1 MSAPPPRE
9 HGGGE
14 ERSPV
19 RRPADLPA
27 PEGQA
32 LVEHLVDRLA
42 RTERELNH
50 ARDVIAESERERVFL
65 RNATRQVASAE
76 RVDPCELI
84 RPFLP
89 ALGAWCL
96 FDQVFSGVGERR
108 LIAADAS
115 LAQQARSVEGE
126 LALDGD
132 ASLGL
137 VRALRRRRAERLEH
151 VTPSRPAAAR
161 EDDHAVAAW
170 AALEHLAAGPVLVV
184 PILARGR
191 ISGALSFG
199 RSADQAL
206 FTEREQRLAEELAQ
220 LIGLALEQQRIAT
233 AAEAASR
240 TKSEFLAMMSHE
252 LRTPLNA
259 IAGYAQLLEMG
270 FRGPLTDGQRD
281 AVNRILRGQE
291 HLLTLVDA
299 VLTFSRL
306 TSGRLTIDS
315 TELDAAELIDVASE
329 PLVVEFA
336 AREIDFRILPCPERA
351 RVCADRERAVE
362 ILRHLLS
369 NALKF
374 TPKGGSVTVGCEE
387 SSGMV
392 RFVVADTGRGIPE
405 GQRDAIFQPFVQVE
419 KGLTR
424 SADGSGLGLAIGRE
438 LAERMGGTLTVT
450 SQEGA
455 GSRFVLAL
463 VRATNDGAEGPPG
476 AIDSVSDEG

>member
-9 HGGGE
+9 HGGSE
-14 ERSPV
+14 ERVPN

-42 RTERELNH
+42 RTERELGI
-50 ARDVIAESERERVFL
+50 ARQTIAESERERASL
-65 RNATRQVASAE
+65 RNAARQVASNE
-76 RVDPCELI
+76 RVDAVELV

-89 ALGAWCL
+89 ALGQWCL
-96 FDQVFSGVGERR
+96 FDQVFSGHGERR
-108 LIAADAS
+108 LITPDPS
-115 LAQQARSVEGE
+115 LARLARSVEGE

-132 ASLGL
+132 ASLGI

-151 VTPSRPAAAR
+151 VSPAPPAAVR
-161 EDDHAVAAW
+161 DDAHASSAW

-184 PILARGR
+184 PIMARGR
-191 ISGALSFG
+191 IIGALSFG
-199 RSADQAL
+199 RAADLPL
-206 FTEREQRLAEELAQ
+206 FNENEQRLAEELAQ
-220 LIGLALEQQRIAT
+220 LIGLALEQQRIT
-233 AAEAASR
+233 SVAEAAAR

-291 HLLTLVDA
+291 HLLTLVGA

-306 TSGRLTIDS
+306 TSGRLAIES
-315 TELDAAELIDVASE
+315 AELDAADLIDTASE

-374 TPKGGSVTVGCEE
+374 TPRGGGVTVGCEE
-387 SSGMV
+387 SGGMV
-392 RFVVADTGRGIPE
+392 RFVVTDTGRGIPE
-405 GQRDAIFQPFVQVE
+405 AQREAIFQPFVQVE

-424 SADGSGLGLAIGRE
+424 SADGSGLGLAVGRE
-438 LAERMGGTLTVT
+438 LAERMGGTLTLT

-455 GSRFVLAL
+455 GSRFVLSL
-463 VRATNDGAEGPPG
+463 VRATEEGAEPASG
-476 AIDSVSDEG
+476 AIDTVSGGG

>member
-9 HGGGE
+9 HGGAE
-14 ERSPV
+14 DRVPN

-42 RTERELNH
+42 RTERELSI
-50 ARDVIAESERERVFL
+50 ARDTVAESERERTAL
-65 RNATRQVASAE
+65 RNATRQVATSE
-76 RVDPCELI
+76 HVDVADLV

-89 ALGAWCL
+89 ALGQWCL
-96 FDQVFSGVGERR
+96 FDQVFNGHGERR
-108 LIAADAS
+108 LITPDPS
-115 LAQQARSVEGE
+115 LAQLARSVEGE
-126 LALDGD
+126 LPLDGD

-151 VTPSRPAAAR
+151 VTPARPATVR
-161 EDDHAVAAW
+161 DDAQASLAW
-170 AALEHLAAGPVLVV
+170 SALEHLAVGPVLVV
-184 PILARGR
+184 PVVARGR
-191 ISGALSFG
+191 IVGALSFG
-199 RSADQAL
+199 RPAGHPV

-220 LIGLALEQQRIAT
+220 LLGLALEQQRVASVAD
-233 AAEAASR
+233 AAAR

-291 HLLTLVDA
+291 HLLSLVDA

-306 TSGRLTIDS
+306 TSGRLAIDS
-315 TELDAAELIDVASE
+315 TELDATYLIDLASE
-329 PLVVEFA
+329 PLVMEFA

-351 RVCADRERAVE
+351 RVCAERERAVE

-387 SSGMV
+387 GAGMV
-392 RFVVADTGRGIPE
+392 RFVVTDTGRGIPE
-405 GQRDAIFQPFVQVE
+405 AQRDAIFQPFVQVE

-450 SQEGA
+450 SREGA
-455 GSRFVLAL
+455 GSRFVLSL
-463 VRATNDGAEGPPG
+463 VRASEEGSDAASG
-476 AIDSVSDEG
+476 AIDSVSDGG

>member
-9 HGGGE
+9 LGGGE
-14 ERSPV
+14 ERIPN

-42 RTERELNH
+42 RTERELGL
-50 ARDVIAESERERVFL
+50 AREEIAESERERASL
-65 RNATRQVASAE
+65 RNATRQVASTE
-76 RVDPCELI
+76 RADPVELI

-89 ALGAWCL
+89 ALGQWCL
-96 FDQVFSGVGERR
+96 FDQVFNGRGERR
-108 LIAADAS
+108 LIASDAS
-115 LAQQARSVEGE
+115 LAQRARSVEGE

-132 ASLGL
+132 ASLGI
-137 VRALRRRRAERLEH
+137 VRALRRRRTERLDH
-151 VTPSRPAAAR
+151 VSPARPAAVR
-161 EDDHAVAAW
+161 DDVQASSAW
-170 AALEHLAAGPVLVV
+170 AALEHLVAGPVLVV
-184 PILARGR
+184 PVQARGR
-191 ISGALSFG
+191 IVGALSFG
-199 RSADQAL
+199 RAADRPL
-206 FTEREQRLAEELAQ
+206 FNEREQRLAEELAQ
-220 LIGLALEQQRIAT
+220 LIGLTLDHQRIASVAD
-233 AAEAASR
+233 AAAR
-240 TKSEFLAMMSHE
+240 TKSEFLTMMSHE

-315 TELDAAELIDVASE
+315 TELDAADLIDLASE
-329 PLVVEFA
+329 ALVMEFA
-336 AREIDFRILPCPERA
+336 AREIDFRILPCPERC
-351 RVCADRERAVE
+351 RVCADRERAAE

-374 TPKGGSVTVGCEE
+374 TPKGGAVTVGCEE
-387 SSGMV
+387 SGGMV
-392 RFVVADTGRGIPE
+392 NLAVVDTGRGIPE

-424 SADGSGLGLAIGRE
+424 SADGSGLGLAVGRE

-455 GSRFVLAL
+455 GSRFVLSL
-463 VRATNDGAEGPPG
+463 PRASDEGTEPASG
-476 AIDSVSDEG
+476 AIDTVSDGG

>member
-1 MSAPPPRE
+1 MSVPPPRE

-14 ERSPV
+14 ERIPN

-27 PEGQA
+27 PDGQA

-42 RTERELNH
+42 RAERELNQ
-50 ARDVIAESERERVFL
+50 ARDVIAESERERSVL
-65 RNATRQVASAE
+65 RQATHQVASAE
-76 RVDPCELI
+76 RVEPGDLV

-89 ALGAWCL
+89 VLGQWCL
-96 FDQVFSGVGERR
+96 FDQVFNGHGERR
-108 LIAADAS
+108 LITPDMS
-115 LAQQARSVEGE
+115 LAAHARSVEGA

-132 ASLGL
+132 ASLGI

-151 VTPSRPAAAR
+151 VSPARPPAPRDDDQAAAGW
-161 EDDHAVAAW
+161 E
-170 AALEHLAAGPVLVV
+170 ALGHLAAGPVLVV
-184 PILARGR
+184 PIMARGR
-191 ISGALSFG
+191 IVGALSFG
-199 RSADQAL
+199 RPADHPL
-206 FTEREQRLAEELAQ
+206 FSEREQRLAEELAQ
-220 LIGLALEQQRIAT
+220 LVGLALEQQRIASV
-233 AAEAASR
+233 AEAASR

-281 AVNRILRGQE
+281 AVSRILRGQE
-291 HLLTLVDA
+291 HLLSLVDA

-306 TSGRLTIDS
+306 TSGRLTIES
-315 TELDAAELIDVASE
+315 TELDASDLIDMASE

-336 AREIDFRILPCPERA
+336 SREIDFRILPCPKRS
-351 RVCADRERAVE
+351 RLCADRERAVE

-374 TPKGGSVTVGCEE
+374 TPRGGSVTVGCEE
-387 SSGMV
+387 GGGTV

-455 GSRFVLAL
+455 GSRFVLSL
-463 VRATNDGAEGPPG
+463 VRAPEDGSESAAG

>member
-1 MSAPPPRE
+1 MSVPPPQE
-9 HGGGE
+9 YGGGE
-14 ERSPV
+14 DRIPN
-19 RRPADLPA
+19 RRAADLPA
-27 PEGQA
+27 PDGQA

-42 RTERELNH
+42 RTERELGLT
-50 ARDVIAESERERVFL
+50 RELIAQSERERASL
-65 RNATRQVASAE
+65 RDATRTVATSE
-76 RVDPCELI
+76 RIDVPELV

-89 ALGAWCL
+89 ALGQWCL
-96 FDQVFSGVGERR
+96 FDQVYNGHGERR
-108 LIAADAS
+108 LITPDPS
-115 LAQQARSVEGE
+115 LAQLARSVEGE

-132 ASLGL
+132 ASLGI

-151 VTPSRPAAAR
+151 VSPARPAVTLDDAQAAS
-161 EDDHAVAAW
+161 AW

-184 PILARGR
+184 PVTTRGR
-191 ISGALSFG
+191 IVGALSFG
-199 RSADQAL
+199 RAADLAL
-206 FTEREQRLAEELAQ
+206 FDEREQRLAEELAQ
-220 LIGLALEQQRIAT
+220 VIGLAMEQQRIASI
-233 AAEAASR
+233 AEAAAR

-270 FRGPLTDGQRD
+270 FRGPLTEGQRD

-306 TSGRLTIDS
+306 TSGRLSIES
-315 TELDAAELIDVASE
+315 TALDATDLIDTASE

-336 AREIDFRILPCPERA
+336 AREIDFRILPCPERI

-374 TPKGGSVTVGCEE
+374 TPKGGAVTVGCEE
-387 SSGMV
+387 SGGSV
-392 RFVVADTGRGIPE
+392 SFVVADTGRGIPE

-438 LAERMGGTLTVT
+438 LAERMGGTLTMT
-450 SQEGA
+450 SQEGT
-455 GSRFVLAL
+455 GSRFVLSL
-463 VRATNDGAEGPPG
+463 VRAPEEGAEPASG
-476 AIDSVSDEG
+476 AIDTVSDGG

>member
-1 MSAPPPRE
+1 MSAPPPQE
-9 HGGGE
+9 FGGGE
-14 ERSPV
+14 THIPN

-42 RTERELNH
+42 QTERDLSH
-50 ARDVIAESERERVFL
+50 ARDLIAELERERASL
-65 RNATRQVASAE
+65 GSATRQIASGERPDPAE
-76 RVDPCELI
+76 LV

-89 ALGAWCL
+89 ALGRWCL
-96 FDQVFSGVGERR
+96 LDQVSNGHGDRR
-108 LIAADAS
+108 LITPDPT
-115 LAQQARSVEGE
+115 LAQLARSVEGE

-132 ASLGL
+132 ASLGI

-151 VTPSRPAAAR
+151 VSPARPAVAR
-161 EDDHAVAAW
+161 DDSRATSAW
-170 AALEHLAAGPVLVV
+170 AALEHLATGPVLVV
-184 PILARGR
+184 PILVRSR
-191 ISGALSFG
+191 IVGALSFG
-199 RSADQAL
+199 RPQNLPL
-206 FTEREQRLAEELAQ
+206 FNEREQRLAEELAQ
-220 LIGLALEQQRIAT
+220 LIGLALEQQRIVTVAD
-233 AAEAASR
+233 AAAR

-270 FRGPLTDGQRD
+270 FRGPLTEGQRD
-281 AVNRILRGQE
+281 AVSRILRGQE

-306 TSGRLTIDS
+306 TSGRLGIES
-315 TELDAAELIDVASE
+315 TELDAAELVDVASE

-336 AREIDFRILPCPERA
+336 AREIDFRILPCPERV

-374 TPKGGSVTVGCEE
+374 TPKGGAVTVAFEE
-387 SSGMV
+387 AGGSIC
-392 RFVVADTGRGIPE
+392 FVVTDTGRGIPE
-405 GQRDAIFQPFVQVE
+405 AQRDAIFQPFVQVE

-455 GSRFVLAL
+455 GSRFVLSL
-463 VRATNDGAEGPPG
+463 VRASDQSAEQGPG
-476 AIDSVSDEG
+476 SIDTVSDRG

>member
-1 MSAPPPRE
+1 M
-9 HGGGE
+9 
-14 ERSPV
+14 
-19 RRPADLPA
+19 PA

-32 LVEHLVDRLA
+32 LVEHLVDRLS
-42 RTERELNH
+42 RTERELSI
-50 ARDVIAESERERVFL
+50 ARDTIAESERERVSL
-65 RNATRQVASAE
+65 RNATRQIASGEHGDVA
-76 RVDPCELI
+76 ELV

-89 ALGAWCL
+89 ALGQWCL
-96 FDQVFSGVGERR
+96 FDQVFNGRGERR
-108 LIAADAS
+108 LITPDPS
-115 LAQQARSVEGE
+115 LAQLARSIEGE
-126 LALDGD
+126 VALDGD
-132 ASLGL
+132 ASLGV

-151 VTPSRPAAAR
+151 VTPARPATVR
-161 EDDHAVAAW
+161 DDAPASVAW
-170 AALEHLAAGPVLVV
+170 SALEHLATGPVLVV
-184 PILARGR
+184 PVLGRGR
-191 ISGALSFG
+191 IVGALSFG
-199 RSADQAL
+199 RPADHQL

-220 LIGLALEQQRIAT
+220 LLSLALEQQRVASVAD
-233 AAEAASR
+233 AAAR

-270 FRGPLTDGQRD
+270 FRGPLTEGQRD

-291 HLLTLVDA
+291 HLLSLVDA

-306 TSGRLTIDS
+306 TSGRLAIDS
-315 TELDAAELIDVASE
+315 TELDAVDLIDVASE

-336 AREIDFRILPCPERA
+336 SRGIDFRILPCPERA

-369 NALKF
+369 NAAKF

-387 SSGMV
+387 ASGVV
-392 RFVVADTGRGIPE
+392 RFVVTDTGRGIPE

-455 GSRFVLAL
+455 GSRFVLSL
-463 VRATNDGAEGPPG
+463 VRASEEGSETASG
-476 AIDSVSDEG
+476 AIDSVSDGG

>member
-1 MSAPPPRE
+1 MSVPPPRE

-14 ERSPV
+14 ERIPN

-42 RTERELNH
+42 RTERELSL
-50 ARDVIAESERERVFL
+50 AREQIAESERERASL
-65 RNATRQVASAE
+65 RHAARQVAGSE
-76 RVDPCELI
+76 RVDVADLV

-89 ALGAWCL
+89 ALGQWCL
-96 FDQVFSGVGERR
+96 FDQVLSGHGERR
-108 LIAADAS
+108 LITPDAS
-115 LAQQARSVEGE
+115 LAQLAHSVEGE

-132 ASLGL
+132 ASLGI

-151 VTPSRPAAAR
+151 VTPTRPAVER
-161 EDDHAVAAW
+161 DDVHASSAW

-184 PILARGR
+184 PVIGRAR
-191 ISGALSFG
+191 IVGALSFG
-199 RSADQAL
+199 RAADLPL
-206 FTEREQRLAEELAQ
+206 FSEREQRLAEELAQ
-220 LIGLALEQQRIAT
+220 LVGLTLEHQRIASV
-233 AAEAASR
+233 AEAAAR

-306 TSGRLTIDS
+306 TSGRLSIES
-315 TELDAAELIDVASE
+315 TELDAADLVDMASE

-336 AREIDFRILPCPERA
+336 AREIDFRILPCPERV
-351 RVCADRERAVE
+351 RVCGDRERAVE
-362 ILRHLLS
+362 ILRHLMA

-374 TPKGGSVTVGCEE
+374 TPKGGAVTVACEE
-387 SSGMV
+387 GSGMV

-405 GQRDAIFQPFVQVE
+405 AQRDAIFQPFVQVE

-438 LAERMGGTLTVT
+438 LAERMGGSLTVT

-463 VRATNDGAEGPPG
+463 VRAPEDGPEPPSG
-476 AIDSVSDEG
+476 AIDTVSNRG

>member
-1 MSAPPPRE
+1 MSVPPPRE
-9 HGGGE
+9 RGGE
-14 ERSPV
+14 EERITH

-32 LVEHLVDRLA
+32 LVEHLVERLA
-42 RTERELNH
+42 RAERELNH
-50 ARDVIAESERERVFL
+50 ARDQIAESERERTFL
-65 RNATRQVASAE
+65 RNATRQVASTD
-76 RVDPCELI
+76 RVEPVELV

-89 ALGAWCL
+89 ALGQWCL
-96 FDQVFSGVGERR
+96 FDQVFNGRGERH
-108 LIAADAS
+108 LITPDAS
-115 LAQQARSVEGE
+115 LAQHARSVEGM

-132 ASLGL
+132 ASLGI

-151 VTPSRPAAAR
+151 VSPVRPATPR
-161 EDDHAVAAW
+161 DDDQASTAW
-170 AALEHLAAGPVLVV
+170 EELGNLAAGPVLVV
-184 PILARGR
+184 PIMARGR
-191 ISGALSFG
+191 IVGALSFG
-199 RSADQAL
+199 RPANHPL
-206 FTEREQRLAEELAQ
+206 FSERDQRLAEELAQ
-220 LIGLALEQQRIAT
+220 LIGLALEQQRIAST
-233 AAEAASR
+233 ADAAAR

-291 HLLTLVDA
+291 HLLSLVDA

-306 TSGRLTIDS
+306 TSGRLAIDS
-315 TELDAAELIDVASE
+315 TELDAAELIDMASE

-336 AREIDFRILPCPERA
+336 SREIDFRILPCPQRA

-387 SSGMV
+387 GGGML
-392 RFVVADTGRGIPE
+392 RFVVSDTGRGIPE

-455 GSRFVLAL
+455 GSRFVLSL
-463 VRATNDGAEGPPG
+463 VRAPEEGAEPARS
-476 AIDSVSDEG
+476 AIDTVSDEG

>member
-1 MSAPPPRE
+1 VSSPPPRE
-9 HGGGE
+9 LGGGE
-14 ERSPV
+14 ERVPN

-42 RTERELNH
+42 RTERELSV
-50 ARDVIAESERERVFL
+50 ARQLIAESERERAAL
-65 RNATRQVASAE
+65 RTATRQVASSE
-76 RVDPCELI
+76 RVDNVELI

-89 ALGAWCL
+89 ALGRWCL
-96 FDQVFSGVGERR
+96 FDQVFNGHGERR
-108 LIAADAS
+108 LITADPS
-115 LAQQARSVEGE
+115 LAELAHSVEGE

-132 ASLGL
+132 ASLGI
-137 VRALRRRRAERLEH
+137 VRALRRRRAERLDH
-151 VTPSRPAAAR
+151 VSPPPPAIIRDDAPSSS
-161 EDDHAVAAW
+161 AW
-170 AALEHLAAGPVLVV
+170 TALERLAAGPVLVV
-184 PILARGR
+184 PILVRGR
-191 ISGALSFG
+191 IVGALSFG
-199 RSADQAL
+199 RPADHAL
-206 FTEREQRLAEELAQ
+206 FNERDQGLAEELAQ

-233 AAEAASR
+233 VAEAAAR

-281 AVNRILRGQE
+281 AVSRILRGQE
-291 HLLTLVDA
+291 HLLSLVDA

-315 TELDAAELIDVASE
+315 TELDAVDLIDTASE
-329 PLVVEFA
+329 PLVMEFA
-336 AREIDFRILPCPERA
+336 AHEIDFRILPCPERV

-374 TPKGGSVTVGCEE
+374 TPKGGAVTVGCEE
-387 SSGMV
+387 GGETV
-392 RFVVADTGRGIPE
+392 RFVVSDTGRGIPE
-405 GQRDAIFQPFVQVE
+405 GHRDAIFQPFVQVE

-438 LAERMGGTLTVT
+438 LAERMGGTLTMT
-450 SQEGA
+450 SEVGS
-455 GSRFVLAL
+455 GSRFVLSL
-463 VRATNDGAEGPPG
+463 IRAPQDGGEPASG
-476 AIDSVSDEG
+476 AIDMVSDAG

>member
-1 MSAPPPRE
+1 MSVPPPRE

-14 ERSPV
+14 ERIPN

-27 PEGQA
+27 PDGQA

-42 RTERELNH
+42 RTERELSN
-50 ARDVIAESERERVFL
+50 ARDLVAESERERTYL
-65 RNATRQVASAE
+65 RHATRHVASAD
-76 RVDPCELI
+76 RVEPAELI

-89 ALGAWCL
+89 ALGQWCL
-96 FDQVFSGVGERR
+96 FDQVFNGHGDRH
-108 LIAADAS
+108 LITPDPS
-115 LAQQARSVEGE
+115 LAQWARSVEGV

-132 ASLGL
+132 ASLGI

-151 VTPSRPAAAR
+151 VAPSRPATPR
-161 EDDHAVAAW
+161 DDDQASTAW
-170 AALEHLAAGPVLVV
+170 EVLGTLAAGPVLVV
-184 PILARGR
+184 PIMGRGR
-191 ISGALSFG
+191 ITGALSFG
-199 RSADQAL
+199 RPADHPL
-206 FTEREQRLAEELAQ
+206 FSEREQRLAEELAQ
-220 LIGLALEQQRIAT
+220 LVGLALEQQRIASVAD
-233 AAEAASR
+233 AAAR

-281 AVNRILRGQE
+281 AVTRILRGQE
-291 HLLTLVDA
+291 HLLSLVDA

-315 TELDAAELIDVASE
+315 TELDAAELIDMASE

-336 AREIDFRILPCPERA
+336 SREIDFRILPLPRSA

-362 ILRHLLS
+362 VLRHLLS

-374 TPKGGSVTVGCEE
+374 TPKGGSVTVGCEDAG
-387 SSGMV
+387 GML
-392 RFVVADTGRGIPE
+392 RFVVSDTGRGIPE

-450 SQEGA
+450 SREGA
-455 GSRFVLAL
+455 GSRFVLSL
-463 VRATNDGAEGPPG
+463 VRASDEGSERG
-476 AIDSVSDEG
+476 GNAIDTVSDEG

>member
-1 MSAPPPRE
+1 MSVPPPRE

-14 ERSPV
+14 ERIPN

-27 PEGQA
+27 PDGQA

-42 RTERELNH
+42 RTERELNQ

-65 RNATRQVASAE
+65 RDVTRQVASAE
-76 RVDPCELI
+76 RVEPGELV

-89 ALGAWCL
+89 ALGQWCL
-96 FDQVFSGVGERR
+96 FDQVFNGRGERH
-108 LIAADAS
+108 LITPDPS
-115 LAQQARSVEGE
+115 LAEHARSVEGV

-132 ASLGL
+132 ASLGI

-151 VTPSRPAAAR
+151 VSPARPATAR
-161 EDDHAVAAW
+161 DDDQSAAAW
-170 AALEHLAAGPVLVV
+170 EALGSLAAGPVLVV
-184 PILARGR
+184 PIMARGR
-191 ISGALSFG
+191 IVGALSFG
-199 RSADQAL
+199 RPADHPL
-206 FTEREQRLAEELAQ
+206 FSEREQRLAEELAQ
-220 LIGLALEQQRIAT
+220 LVGLALEQQRIASVAD
-233 AAEAASR
+233 AAAR

-281 AVNRILRGQE
+281 AVSRILRGQE
-291 HLLTLVDA
+291 HLLSLVDA

-315 TELDAAELIDVASE
+315 TELDASDLIDMASE

-336 AREIDFRILPCPERA
+336 SREIDFRILSCPKRA

-387 SSGMV
+387 GGAAI
-392 RFVVADTGRGIPE
+392 RFVVTDTGRGIPE
-405 GQRDAIFQPFVQVE
+405 AQRDAIFQPFVQVE

-424 SADGSGLGLAIGRE
+424 SADGSGLGLAISRE

-455 GSRFVLAL
+455 GSRFVLSL
-463 VRATNDGAEGPPG
+463 VRASEEGSESAVG
-476 AIDSVSDEG
+476 AIDTVSDEG

>member
-1 MSAPPPRE
+1 MSVPPPRE
-9 HGGGE
+9 QGGGE
-14 ERSPV
+14 ERGPS
-19 RRPADLPA
+19 RRPADMPA
-27 PEGQA
+27 PEGGA

-42 RTERELNH
+42 RSERELNL
-50 ARDVIAESERERVFL
+50 ARDAIAESERERASL
-65 RNATRQVASAE
+65 RQAARQVAAAE
-76 RVDPCELI
+76 RVDPAELI

-89 ALGAWCL
+89 GLGQWCL
-96 FDQVFSGVGERR
+96 LDLVVNGHGERR
-108 LIAADAS
+108 LVTPDAS
-115 LAQQARSVEGE
+115 LAQMARSVEGE

-151 VTPSRPAAAR
+151 VSPARPAVRNDATASG
-161 EDDHAVAAW
+161 EW
-170 AALEHLAAGPVLVV
+170 AALENLAAGPVLVV
-184 PILARGR
+184 PIASRNR
-191 ISGALSFG
+191 IVGALSFG
-199 RSADQAL
+199 RLADQPL
-206 FTEREQRLAEELAQ
+206 FTEREQRLAEELAL
-220 LIGLALEQQRIAT
+220 LIGVAIEQQRIAT
-233 AAEAASR
+233 VAESAAR
-240 TKSEFLAMMSHE
+240 TKSEFVAMMSHE

-270 FRGPLTDGQRD
+270 FRGPLTEGQRD
-281 AVNRILRGQE
+281 AVSRILRGQE

-315 TELDAAELIDVASE
+315 TELDAADLIDVASE

-336 AREIDFRILPCPERA
+336 SREIDFRILPCPARA

-374 TPKGGSVTVGCEE
+374 TPREGSVTVGCEE
-387 SSGMV
+387 VGGMV

-405 GQRDAIFQPFVQVE
+405 GQRDAIFQPFVQAE

-438 LAERMGGTLTVT
+438 LAERMGGSLTVT
-450 SQEGA
+450 SEEGT
-455 GSRFVLAL
+455 GSRFVLSL
-463 VRATNDGAEGPPG
+463 VRAGDDVSAA
-476 AIDSVSDEG
+476 AIDTVSDEG

>member
-1 MSAPPPRE
+1 MSVPPPRE
-9 HGGGE
+9 QGGGE
-14 ERSPV
+14 ERAPA

-27 PEGQA
+27 PDGQA

-42 RTERELNH
+42 RAERELNL
-50 ARDVIAESERERVFL
+50 ARDVITESERERAFL
-65 RNATRQVASAE
+65 RNATRQVASTE
-76 RVDPCELI
+76 HVDTGELV

-89 ALGAWCL
+89 ALGHWCL
-96 FDQVFSGVGERR
+96 FDQVFNGIAERR
-108 LIAADAS
+108 LITADAS

-137 VRALRRRRAERLEH
+137 VRALRRRRTERLEH
-151 VTPSRPAAAR
+151 VSPVRPATVR
-161 EDDHAVAAW
+161 DDDHAAAAW

-184 PILARGR
+184 PVLTRGR
-191 ISGALSFG
+191 IAGALSFG
-199 RSADQAL
+199 RPADQPF

-233 AAEAASR
+233 AAEAAAR

-336 AREIDFRILPCPERA
+336 AREIDFRILPCPERG
-351 RVCADRERAVE
+351 RVCGDRERVVE

-374 TPKGGSVTVGCEE
+374 TPKSGSVTVSCEE
-387 SSGMV
+387 GGGMV
-392 RFVVADTGRGIPE
+392 RFMVSDTGRGIPE

-450 SQEGA
+450 SKVGS
-455 GSRFVLAL
+455 GSRFVLSL
-463 VRATNDGAEGPPG
+463 PRASEEGADPASS
-476 AIDSVSDEG
+476 AIDTVSDEG

>member
-1 MSAPPPRE
+1 MSVPPPRE

-14 ERSPV
+14 ERIPN

-42 RTERELNH
+42 RTERELSL
-50 ARDVIAESERERVFL
+50 ARDQIAESERERASL
-65 RNATRQVASAE
+65 RHAARQVASSE
-76 RVDPCELI
+76 RVDAADLV

-89 ALGAWCL
+89 ALGQWCL
-96 FDQVFSGVGERR
+96 FDQVFSGHGERR
-108 LIAADAS
+108 LITPDAS
-115 LAQQARSVEGE
+115 LAQLAHSVEGE

-132 ASLGL
+132 ASLGI

-151 VTPSRPAAAR
+151 VTPAPPAAER
-161 EDDHAVAAW
+161 DDLHASSAW

-184 PILARGR
+184 PVTARGR
-191 ISGALSFG
+191 IVGALSFG
-199 RSADQAL
+199 RAADLPL
-206 FTEREQRLAEELAQ
+206 FNEREQRLAEELAQ
-220 LIGLALEQQRIAT
+220 LIGLALEHQRIASV
-233 AAEAASR
+233 AEAAAR

-306 TSGRLTIDS
+306 TSGRMSIDS
-315 TELDAAELIDVASE
+315 TELDAADLIDLASE

-351 RVCADRERAVE
+351 RVCGDRERAVE
-362 ILRHLLS
+362 ILRHLLA

-374 TPKGGSVTVGCEE
+374 TPKGGAVTVGCEE
-387 SSGMV
+387 GSGMV
-392 RFVVADTGRGIPE
+392 RFVVTDTGRGIPE

-438 LAERMGGTLTVT
+438 LAERMGGSLTVT

-463 VRATNDGAEGPPG
+463 VRAPDDGPEPPSG
-476 AIDSVSDEG
+476 AIDTVSNRG